1 MDDLQD
7 DIIFSFQQG
16 DRNAFNAIYWHLR
29 RPIITFCKCM
39 VPIEDAEDI
48 TADVFVTLW
57 KLRAQWDSIRNIK
70 AFLYVT
76 ARNACFNYL
85 KHQKTKSD
93 KQKELAFM
101 AEREQELILQ
111 SEIESELITLIKRE
125 IDGLPQTCKTV
136 FSMSFLEGYEN
147 AAIAQKLGISD
158 QTVRNLKSIA
168 LKTIKKNLAGKGLQ
182 LSAVMLLVDRLIRE
196 LVNVSTY

>member
-7 DIIFSFQQG
+7 DIVIAFQQG

-29 RPIITFCKCM
+29 KPIITFCKCM
-39 VPIEDAEDI
+39 VPVEDAEDI

-76 ARNACFNYL
+76 ARNACFNFL
-85 KHQKTKSD
+85 RQQKTKSD
-93 KQKELAFM
+93 KQKELAFLL
-101 AEREQELILQ
+101 EREQELILQ
-111 SEIESELITLIKRE
+111 SEIESELMSLIKRE

-136 FSMSFLEGYEN
+136 FTMSFFEGYEN
-147 AAIAQKLGISD
+147 TEIAKELNISD

-168 LKTIKKNLAGKGLQ
+168 LKTIKKNLAGRGLQ
-182 LSAVMLLVDRLIRE
+182 LSAVMLLVAGRLM
-196 LVNVSTY
+196 S